1 MLYAGT
7 RSTVK
12 QEFGGGHI
20 ADELFG
26 TAKVWISFSI
36 GKKMWLHSVYYLVFS
51 VQ

>member
-26 TAKVWISFSI
+26 TAKVWIVFRI
-36 GKKMWLHSVYYLVFS
+36 GKKLWLLSVRYLVFS